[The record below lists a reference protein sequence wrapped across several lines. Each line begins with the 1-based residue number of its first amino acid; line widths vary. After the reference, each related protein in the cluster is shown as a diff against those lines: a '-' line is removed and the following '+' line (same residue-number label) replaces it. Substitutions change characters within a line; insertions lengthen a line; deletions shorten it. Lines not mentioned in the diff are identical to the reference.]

1 MSRVKRGVG
10 LVLAAVLL
18 PGLWITGT
26 ASPASATTTG
36 LDNDASQWGVY
47 VPSGQ
52 TAQWSVRNVGSPSQ
66 DGNALQVALNGGT
79 PYVNVRAYRN
89 LPANPGATAL
99 HLSTSFYYSPSQTPV
114 QAIEFLME
122 KYQGGSR
129 WTWKLQWEYAT
140 LGGVWRI
147 SDGSSWQS
155 TGVQQSLAANAWHSL
170 DLYGDIF
177 NGQVH
182 YVGFTVDGTW
192 TGLNGS
198 FAAGTGTG
206 SDRLVVGAQL
216 DANGSA
222 SPYQVT
228 IDKTTLNVPTGSA
241 TDLDNSASA
250 WGKYIDPPT
259 SWADAAYSNVSSP
272 SLDGTAFLIDFRDG
286 TPYVGVH
293 AYRTLA
299 SAPAATMF
307 QMDLSFRFSPSAT
320 PVQALEFPMD
330 KWLGGV
336 RYEWGMQW
344 EHGQYGGAW
353 RIYSGQS
360 WDLINVS
367 QSLSADTWHTFRLIG
382 DIRNGQVH
390 YIGFECDS
398 LAVALNNSY
407 ASKTDGSSD
416 RLAATFQLDSN
427 GTSDP
432 YRVYLDRYTMQW
444 G

>member
-1 MSRVKRGVG
+1 MSGVKRGAILLLVA
-10 LVLAAVLL
+10 VLA
-18 PGLWITGT
+18 PGLWITGA
-26 ASPASATTTG
+26 ASPAAATTSG
-36 LDNDASQWGVY
+36 LDSDASQWGVY

-52 TAQWSVRNVGSPSQ
+52 SAQWTTQNVASPSQ
-66 DGNALQVALNGGT
+66 DGNALQVALNGGSS
-79 PYVNVRAYRN
+79 YVNLRAYRN
-89 LPANPGATAL
+89 LPANPGATAM

-114 QAIEFLME
+114 QAIEFMME
-122 KYQGGSR
+122 KYQGGAR
-129 WTWKLQWEYAT
+129 WTWKLQWENAT

-182 YVGFTVDGTW
+182 YVGFRVDGTW
-192 TGLNGS
+192 TGLNNS

-206 SDRLVVGAQL
+206 SDRLVVATQL
-216 DANGSA
+216 DGNSSA

-228 IDKTTLNVPTGSA
+228 LDKTTLNVPTGSA
-241 TDLDNSASA
+241 ADLDNSASS

-259 SWADAAYSNVSSP
+259 SSGDAVYSNVSSP
-272 SLDGTAFLIDFRDG
+272 SLDGNSFLIDFRGG
-286 TPYVGVH
+286 TPYVGIH

-299 SAPAATMF
+299 SQPGATIF
-307 QMDLSFRFSPSAT
+307 QMDLSFRFSPLA

-330 KWLGGV
+330 KWVGGV

-344 EHGQYGGAW
+344 EYAQYGGAW

-367 QSLSADTWHTFRLIG
+367 QTLSADTWHMFRLIG

-407 ASKTDGSSD
+407 ASKTDGSAD

-427 GTSDP
+427 SQAAP
-432 YRVYLDRYTMQW
+432 YQVYLDKYTMQW